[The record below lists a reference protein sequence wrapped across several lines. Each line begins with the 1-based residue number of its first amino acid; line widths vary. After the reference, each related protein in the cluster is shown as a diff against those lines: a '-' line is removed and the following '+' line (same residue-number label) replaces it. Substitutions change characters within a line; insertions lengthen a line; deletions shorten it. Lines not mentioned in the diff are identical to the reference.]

1 MKTLRM
7 ELGENSYDITLG
19 RGILCKAGEL
29 MNLSRKVFIV
39 TDENVPREY
48 SEAIKA
54 QCEEALIY
62 TVPAGEGSKSLE
74 ALGKL
79 LSAMLDFGLSRGDSA
94 IAVGGGVVGDLTA
107 FASSVY
113 MRGIDFYNIPTTLL
127 SSLDSSIGGKTGVNL
142 SQTKNIVGTFYQP
155 KAVIIDLDTLKT
167 LPKRHISS
175 GLAEA
180 IKMALTS
187 DAELF
192 SLLERGVTE
201 DNLEEIVFRSLLI
214 KKAVVEEDEKESC
227 LRKILNFGHTAG
239 HGIEAEEEGA
249 LLHGECVALGMLP
262 VASEEVRERLI
273 PILEKLNL
281 PTEYTGDIDSALLRV
296 KHDKKAGR
304 DTLDAIY
311 VDKIGSFRIER
322 CPIDKFIK
330 NAKAYFAWRK

>member
-1 MKTLRM
+1 M
-7 ELGENSYDITLG
+7 ELGANSYDITLG

-29 MNLSRKVFIV
+29 MKLSRKVFIV

-48 SEAIKA
+48 SEAIKT
-54 QCEEALIY
+54 QCKEGLIY

-74 ALGKL
+74 VLGKL

-167 LPKRHISS
+167 LPERHISA

-192 SLLERGVTE
+192 SLIERGVTE
-201 DNLEEIVFRSLLI
+201 DNLEQIVFRSLLI
-214 KKAVVEEDEKESC
+214 KKAIVEEDEKESG

-239 HGIEAEEEGA
+239 HGIEAEEGGA

-330 NAKAYFAWRK
+330 DAKAYFARRE